1 MLARIAFVFALLS
14 SSLAHGA
21 FNDVTSAAWY
31 APFVERAQEMGI
43 VGGYT
48 DEAGQPTG
56 MFGPTNKV
64 TVAEAVKMAVEA
76 SHIGNIGS
84 AVDTV
89 DVSGHWA
96 EPYIAILRQRTN
108 ISFVTGKE
116 IDRPITRG
124 ELAELISTALV
135 GSFMLGDI
143 PPCFSPTQPLFS
155 DVRFDDVH
163 AGNISTV
170 LRLNLMV
177 GDNRSSYD
185 EEAAALA
192 CPPLTTFR
200 PNDSLNRAEAAKV
213 MVLARDHVSRF
224 CADNPSG
231 EGYFGYQ
238 NGPRCNDL

>member
-1 MLARIAFVFALLS
+1 MFARITILFVLLS
-14 SSLAHGA
+14 PSVAHGA
-21 FNDVTSAAWY
+21 FYDVTPSAWY
-31 APFVERAQEMGI
+31 APFVERAQEAGI
-43 VGGYT
+43 VSGYAN
-48 DEAGQPTG
+48 EAGQPTS
-56 MFGPTNKV
+56 MFGPTNNV

-76 SHIGNIGS
+76 SRIDDIGT
-84 AVDTV
+84 AVDTS
-89 DVSGHWA
+89 DLAGHWV
-96 EPYIAILRQRTN
+96 ESYVAILRQRTN
-108 ISFVTGKE
+108 ISFVTGKG

-124 ELAELISTALV
+124 ELAELVSSTLA

-155 DVRFDDVH
+155 DVHFDD
-163 AGNISTV
+163 ARSGTISAV

-177 GDNRSSYD
+177 GDGRSSYD

-200 PNDSLNRAEAAKV
+200 PDDSLNRAEAAKV

-238 NGPRCNDL
+238 DGPRCNDL